1 MNISILKKVFLP
13 VVLAFVMAGCAQGN
27 KSVFTETVDAIDEA
41 AFVKTIDGKTTGLYT
56 MVNSNGIGAKVTNFG
71 ARIVAIC
78 VPDAQGNPVDVALGH
93 DNLDAYTTPRGE
105 TYFGAAIGR
114 YGNRIGAATFELDS
128 VVYNLPTNDG
138 RNHLHGGPKGFF
150 DVVWDVEQVSDSKI
164 IFTYH
169 SPDGEMGYPG
179 NLEVSMV
186 YELTDDNGFRI
197 EYTATTDK
205 ATICNLTNHSY
216 FNLSG
221 EGAETI
227 NDHVLM
233 IDADKTTP
241 VDRRLIPTGEL
252 ADVVGTPFD
261 FTTPTVIGERLD
273 SEHPQMLYGGGYD
286 HNWVLNNSGIKVAL
300 AATAYST
307 VTGIQMDVLTDQPGV
322 QFYGGNFI
330 DGSTTGKRGIPYGYR
345 SGFCLETQHFPDSPN
360 KPQFPTTTLRP
371 GETYKHVC
379 EYRFS
384 VKK

>member
-1 MNISILKKVFLP
+1 MNDSILKKVFLL
-13 VVLAFVMAGCAQGN
+13 VVLAFVMAGCSQGN

-114 YGNRIGAATFELDS
+114 YGNRIGGATFELDS

-150 DVVWDVEQVSDSKI
+150 DVVWDVEQVSDTKI

-169 SPDGEMGYPG
+169 SPDGEMEYPG

-186 YELTDDNGFRI
+186 YELTDDKGFRI

-205 ATICNLTNHSY
+205 ATLCNLTNHSY

-221 EGAETI
+221 EGSETI

-252 ADVVGTPFD
+252 ADVAGTPFD

-273 SEHPQMLYGGGYD
+273 SDHPQMVYGGGYD
-286 HNWVLNNSGIKVAL
+286 HNWVLNNFGKNVAL
-300 AATAYST
+300 AATAYSP